1 MILVDIY
8 IPAVDDVYDFML
20 DENAPIGEVKEE
32 IYKLLCQK
40 AKETEKESGES
51 FYLWASEEKK
61 LLPDHKTLRGCGVY
75 DGARLIMV

>member
-20 DENAPIGEVKEE
+20 DETAPIGEVKEE

-40 AKETEKESGES
+40 EKETEKESGKS
-51 FYLWASEEKK
+51 FSLWASEEKK
-61 LLPDHKTLRGCGVY
+61 LLPDHKTLQDCGVY
-75 DGARLIMV
+75 DGTRLIFV